1 LQPIHLRRRPLACAP
16 RLALSL
22 LPACAGLVALFVT
35 EPARAQAETRVDHD
49 VSVQRFQAAP
59 GPRNY
64 FTMRGARTDG
74 KMAWSAGMMVNY
86 AWQPLTVVAC
96 GTSNDCDEEGKQ
108 DVKVVENLVTA
119 DAMGTLTIV
128 PQVQL
133 GLRVPV
139 QWLKGVGITSAGH
152 NEEDGISAVG
162 LGDPEL
168 EGKFRIY
175 GDVKAPVVIGATV
188 FGTAPLGNAM
198 NEDKFMGDKSPTAGG
213 RVIFDGEA
221 QGFSFGANLGGI
233 YRKSRVIG
241 KTDIGSEFR
250 YSAGV
255 GYRISPVFR
264 PLAEVFGATRFNT
277 EPGENTLEGNIGAQI
292 TPLGSPLQITLGG
305 GTGLIQGVGVPK
317 LRGFLGVIYV
327 AESRDN
333 DEDGIEGSADQC
345 PTEPE
350 DKDGYE
356 DTDGCPDND
365 NDLDTIPDKQ
375 DKCPS
380 QAEDQDGFED
390 GDGCPEADNDKD
402 GIPDTGDRCPTQPET
417 KNGFKDDDGCPDE
430 ADTDNDGVPDARDKC
445 VNEPEDTDGY
455 EDTDGCPDPDNDG
468 DGILDSDDECV
479 DEAETKNKFEDE
491 DGCPDEVPGK
501 GKKR

>member
-1 LQPIHLRRRPLACAP
+1 LPLIHLRRRSLASAPRWVVSLLSACASLVP
-16 RLALSL
+16 TLSVA
-22 LPACAGLVALFVT
+22 PAS
-35 EPARAQAETRVDHD
+35 AQDANRVDHD

-74 KMAWSAGMMVNY
+74 EKAWSAGMLVNY
-86 AWQPLTVVAC
+86 GWQPLVV
-96 GTSNDCDEEGKQ
+96 GNSTTGKEY
-108 DVKVVENLVTA
+108 KAVENLLTG
-119 DAMGTLTIV
+119 DALGSFTIV
-128 PQVQL
+128 PRVQL

-139 QWLKGVGITSAGH
+139 QWLKGVGIDPETGN
-152 NEEDGISAVG
+152 NELEGISAVG

-168 EGKFRIY
+168 EAKFRIY
-175 GDVKAPVVIGATV
+175 GEPKSLVVIGATV

-198 NEDKFMGDKSPTAGG
+198 NEDEFMGDAGPTVGG
-213 RVIFDGEA
+213 RLIFDAET
-221 QGFSFGANLGGI
+221 QGFSFGANLGGV
-233 YRKSRVIG
+233 YRDSAVIAG
-241 KTDIGSEFR
+241 ADIGSEFR
-250 YSAGV
+250 YSAGA
-255 GYRISPVFR
+255 GYRIGPVFR
-264 PLAEVFGATRFNT
+264 VLGEVFGATRFST
-277 EPGENTLEGNIGAQI
+277 EPGENTLEGNLGAQI
-292 TPLGSPLQITLGG
+292 NPLGSPIQVTLGG
-305 GTGLIQGVGVPK
+305 GTALVQGVGVPK
-317 LRGFLGVIYV
+317 LRAFLGVIYT
-327 AESRDN
+327 AESRDG
-333 DEDGIEGSADQC
+333 DDDGIEGSADQC

-356 DTDGCPDND
+356 DQDGCPDND

-390 GDGCPEADNDKD
+390 GDGCPETDNDKD
-402 GIPDTGDRCPTQPET
+402 GIPDTGDRCPTQAET

-430 ADTDNDGVPDARDKC
+430 ADTDNDGVPDSRDKC
-445 VNEPEDTDGY
+445 VSEAEDTDGF

-479 DEAETKNKFEDE
+479 DEAETVNKFEDE
-491 DGCPDEVPGK
+491 DGCPDEAPGK

>member
-1 LQPIHLRRRPLACAP
+1 MPPIHLRRRSLASGS
-16 RLALSL
+16 RVALSL
-22 LPACAGLVALFVT
+22 LAACAALVPTLAA
-35 EPARAQAETRVDHD
+35 EHAQAQADTRVDHD
-49 VSVQRFQAAP
+49 VSVQRFQPAP

-74 KMAWSAGMMVNY
+74 QKAWSAGLMVNY
-86 AWQPLTVVAC
+86 AYQPLVVVAC
-96 GTSNDCDEEGKQ
+96 GTSNDCDEEDKQ
-108 DVKVVENLVTA
+108 DVKVVENLVTG
-119 DAMGTLTIV
+119 DFLGSFTII
-128 PQVQL
+128 PRIQL

-139 QWLKGVGITSAGH
+139 QWLKGVGITSLGA

-168 EGKFRIY
+168 EAKFRIY
-175 GDVKAPVVIGATV
+175 GEPKSPIVIGATV
-188 FGTAPLGNAM
+188 FGTAPVGNAM
-198 NEDKFMGDKSPTAGG
+198 NPDEFMGDSSPTVGG
-213 RVIFDGEA
+213 RAIFDGEA

-233 YRKSRVIG
+233 YRKAVVIG
-241 KTDIGSEFR
+241 ETDIGSEFR
-250 YSAGV
+250 YSAGL
-255 GYRISPVFR
+255 GYRVSPVFR
-264 PLAEVFGATRFNT
+264 AMGEVFGATRFST
-277 EPGENTLEGNIGAQI
+277 AQGENTMEGNLGMQI
-292 TPLGSPLQITLGG
+292 VPLGSPIQFTLGG

-317 LRGFLGVIYV
+317 LRAFLGVVYV
-327 AESRDN
+327 SEARDN
-333 DEDGIEGSADQC
+333 DDDGIEGASDQC

-356 DTDGCPDND
+356 DSDGCPDND

-375 DKCPS
+375 DKCPG

-390 GDGCPEADNDKD
+390 QDGCPETDNDKD
-402 GIPDTGDRCPTQPET
+402 GIADTGDRCPTQAET

-445 VNEPEDTDGY
+445 LSEAEDTDGF

-479 DEAETKNKFEDE
+479 DEPETKNKFEDE
-491 DGCPDEVPGK
+491 DGCPDEGK